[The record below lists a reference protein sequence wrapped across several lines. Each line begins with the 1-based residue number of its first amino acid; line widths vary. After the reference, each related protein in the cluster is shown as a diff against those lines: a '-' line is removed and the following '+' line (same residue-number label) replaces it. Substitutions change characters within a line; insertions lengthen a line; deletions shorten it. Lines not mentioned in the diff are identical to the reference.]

1 MRKKLIVL
9 GLITA
14 MTFSMV
20 ACGSDDKTDNE
31 ITTAA
36 ETNENDNTKNNE
48 EDSADDKTDIE
59 DDAVD
64 KKDELTDE
72 YLLSMPETP
81 IDELSYYEME
91 DGNIAI
97 DRYIGGGGEDVI
109 IVVPDEIEGKKV
121 TKIAA
126 GTFERVWAKAV
137 VLGENISEI
146 SEKSFQSASLEKLL
160 ICGPVKTIYDGT
172 FTKTVVEGDG
182 VLCELLKKQ
191 GNVK

>member
-109 IVVPDEIEGKKV
+109 IVVPDEIEG
-121 TKIAA
+121 
-126 GTFERVWAKAV
+126 
-137 VLGENISEI
+137 
-146 SEKSFQSASLEKLL
+146 
-160 ICGPVKTIYDGT
+160 
-172 FTKTVVEGDG
+172 
-182 VLCELLKKQ
+182 
-191 GNVK
+191 